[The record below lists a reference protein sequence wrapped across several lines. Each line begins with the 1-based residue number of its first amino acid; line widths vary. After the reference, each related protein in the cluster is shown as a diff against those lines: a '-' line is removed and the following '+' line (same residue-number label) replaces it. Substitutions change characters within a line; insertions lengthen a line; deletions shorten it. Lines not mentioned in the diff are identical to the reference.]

1 MTQYKLN
8 DEIYLYFPELFV
20 IGKYAKTRFKNKG
33 SPWYFLSFNDQKI
46 KYYKN

>member
-20 IGKYAKTRFKNKG
+20 IGKYAKIRFKNKG
-33 SPWYFLSFNDQKI
+33 SPWYFPSFNVKKI